1 MRAVGGMGNSLA
13 SATRQCGRLIC
24 FADIRSRARCGSES
38 CFPRGSSRPASRG
51 SGAAN
56 CSDNGDGIVCGMS
69 NLFLPSRNGEIHRLG
84 AIAVARATLPG
95 MFLIGYLRGDDLEA
109 MRTLGFRVLGQLRV
123 WIRESVERDRVN
135 RP

>member
-1 MRAVGGMGNSLA
+1 V
-13 SATRQCGRLIC
+13 ATYPMAERRTLSKSFSGQ
-24 FADIRSRARCGSES
+24 RSSVSRI
-38 CFPRGSSRPASRG
+38 FGSSRPTSRG

-56 CSDNGDGIVCGMS
+56 CSDNGDGVVCGMS
-69 NLFLPSRNGEIHRLG
+69 NLFLPSHNGEIHRLG

-95 MFLIGYLRGDDLEA
+95 MFLIGYSRGDDLEA
-109 MRTLGFRVLGQLRV
+109 MQTLGFRVLGQLRV